1 MSGASRESPQG
12 LIHRFVRG
20 LDESKPP
27 LLLLHRTG
35 GNEDDFIEVA
45 GQIAPGA
52 HRLAIRGA
60 VLEDGKPRF
69 FRRVGRGEF
78 DMADLAVRI
87 EQLAEFLEWAKA
99 EYRIGSPVAFGF
111 SNGAN
116 IIWTLMLSKP
126 QALRGAI
133 LLRPMRA
140 FQPQALPNL
149 HGVPV
154 LVLAGKHD
162 TTVPISRGNEIPD
175 LLQSAGAGVQ
185 LEWIEAAHDFCAED
199 AQKSAAWL
207 ARLNGKPVSSMRE
220 NNT

>member
-1 MSGASRESPQG
+1 MNGVSRESPQG

-20 LDESKPP
+20 TDDGKPP

-45 GQIAPGA
+45 SQIAPGA

-60 VLEDGKPRF
+60 VLEDGKSRF

-78 DMADLAVRI
+78 DMADLAVRV
-87 EQLAEFLEWAKA
+87 EQLAEFLEWARA
-99 EYRIGSPVAFGF
+99 EYRIGLPVAFGF

-126 QALRGAI
+126 KALRGAI

-140 FQPQALPNL
+140 FQPQALSNL

-162 TTVPISRGNEIPD
+162 TTVPVSRGNEIPD
-175 LLQSAGAGVQ
+175 LLQSAGADVQ
-185 LEWIEAAHDFCAED
+185 FEWIEAAHTFCTED
-199 AQKSAAWL
+199 AKRSAAWL
-207 ARLNGKPVSSMRE
+207 SRLNTEPVSFVV
-220 NNT
+220 